1 MLPDRLAGKHVLVIG
16 GSKGIGRGVAE
27 ACLAAGARVTL
38 TGSTQ
43 HSADAAV
50 AAILTAASSSS
61 SSFPSQQHPGS
72 SSEPVSVMLTGLGC
86 DLLAPAD
93 EAVEQA
99 LDDVLERAGS
109 MAPIDHVVLTAA
121 DGLAVCGVEELSAER
136 VRGVARMRMLVPVL
150 LGKVALRHF
159 LKALEK
165 EKEGEEQGKGK
176 GEKERRDKS
185 LTLTTGGIAHRPQPG
200 WSLMS
205 YVMAG
210 TNALARNLAL
220 DAAARSAG
228 RVRVNAVEPGA
239 VDTPLWGDG
248 DDERLGRLAR
258 FADALPTRRV
268 AAPADVAEAYVYLMR
283 DWNATGEVVMTRG
296 GAHLV

>member
-1 MLPDRLAGKHVLVIG
+1 MPPDRLAGKHVLVIG

-43 HSADAAV
+43 RSADAAV
-50 AAILTAASSSS
+50 AAILAA
-61 SSFPSQQHPGS
+61 SSFPSQHPGS
-72 SSEPVSVMLTGLGC
+72 SEPVVSSSFLTGLGC

-99 LDDVLERAGS
+99 LDDLLERAGAAAR
-109 MAPIDHVVLTAA
+109 APIDHVVLTAA

-136 VRGVARMRMLVPVL
+136 VRGVSRMRMLVPVL
-150 LGKVALRHF
+150 LGKAALRHF
-159 LKALEK
+159 LQALEK
-165 EKEGEEQGKGK
+165 EGEAGKGH
-176 GEKERRDKS
+176 GRQDKS

-220 DAAARSAG
+220 DMAARSGGA
-228 RVRVNAVEPGA
+228 VRVNAVEPGA
-239 VDTPLWGDG
+239 VDTPLWGPDG
-248 DDERLGRLAR
+248 DDERLRRLAR
-258 FADALPTRRV
+258 FGDSLPTRRV

-283 DWNATGEVVMTRG
+283 DWNATGEVVKTRG